1 MKYCGVLSL
10 KDDEDSGLSQI
21 YCMNQPIASVNLS
34 SIMSVHYETALRQVL
49 KDKIINMF
57 GIRCKIL
64 SFNSGYYEAMLLETV
79 FGTTVRVRNKTTVT
93 EFLSQAI
100 PYTLE
105 LQDKHISVVRKFK
118 TECVVIMD
126 YGTYFLPYDLIKR
139 SINTYTFAELYD
151 AVTPEFRSADLMN
164 YRKGVVHVFKGAIT
178 LRRFRPDTYKYGIY
192 MFDEPIGDIDMSGIT
207 NETQLLQ
214 ALRKTNYQYKNM
226 VFHFE
231 FLSKD
236 GVVIRNTLTGNTINI
251 TESKTPLDFMETFV
265 GGKFRIEDLEFTI
278 TGVDDYRL
286 YVRFKGV
293 DARLNIRCSDT
304 VFSKRSLKSLRYSLS
319 REHDLINY
327 QVYSYMTGIITG
339 VRRYAWTHINLF
351 GQTICQL
358 PKSHVGTS
366 DVRKALI
373 GSVFKIGGIPF
384 FITNIQNNHVIL
396 FSDLL
401 KYDIRID
408 EFDTKE
414 DLFRKILLAMPLGV
428 DASENER
435 LLKLAME
442 GELNGED
449 TIAKDGIFEDLFTR
463 QELDASLELLN
474 ELGKLS
480 FTDRDLWNARYA
492 KTVNRD
498 AADKEHNSRMCNE
511 VSKVARCRQHEKQ
524 AERQRMS
531 KNYLDRIYIETVQDR
546 LYGGGYQV
554 YNTQAQICDAI
565 NEYYNRDMGFSFG
578 ELDVY

>member
-1 MKYCGVLSL
+1 
-10 KDDEDSGLSQI
+10 
-21 YCMNQPIASVNLS
+21 
-34 SIMSVHYETALRQVL
+34 
-49 KDKIINMF
+49 MF

-79 FGTTVRVRNKTTVT
+79 FGTTVRVMNKTTVT

-118 TECVVIMD
+118 TECIVIMD
-126 YGTYFLPYDLIKR
+126 YGTYFLPYDLIQR

-151 AVTPEFRSADLMN
+151 AVTPEFRSADLMD
-164 YRKGVVHVFKGAIT
+164 YHKGVVHVFKGAIT

-192 MFDEPIGDIDMSGIT
+192 MFDESIGDIDMSGIT
-207 NETQLLQ
+207 NETQLLR

-236 GVVIRNTLTGNTINI
+236 GVVIRNILTGNTINI
-251 TESKTPLDFMETFV
+251 TESKTPLDFMETFI

-278 TGVDDYRL
+278 TGVGDYCL

-293 DARLNIRCSDT
+293 DARLSIRCSDT
-304 VFSKRSLKSLRYSLS
+304 DFSKRSLKSLRYSLN

-327 QVYSYMTGIITG
+327 QVYSYMTGIVTG
-339 VRRYAWTHINLF
+339 VCRYAWTNINLF

-373 GSVFKIGGIPF
+373 GRVIKIGGIPF

-414 DLFRKILLAMPLGV
+414 DLFRKILLA
-428 DASENER
+428 
-435 LLKLAME
+435 
-442 GELNGED
+442 
-449 TIAKDGIFEDLFTR
+449 F
-463 QELDASLELLN
+463 
-474 ELGKLS
+474 
-480 FTDRDLWNARYA
+480 LW
-492 KTVNRD
+492 
-498 AADKEHNSRMCNE
+498 
-511 VSKVARCRQHEKQ
+511 
-524 AERQRMS
+524 
-531 KNYLDRIYIETVQDR
+531 
-546 LYGGGYQV
+546 G
-554 YNTQAQICDAI
+554 
-565 NEYYNRDMGFSFG
+565 
-578 ELDVY
+578 